1 MLDRDHPLAGAFE
14 PMSPERLDRVL
25 AVATEYY
32 RALTPADFR
41 RMRREA
47 RWGAVRA
54 WVRWALHI

>member
-1 MLDRDHPLAGAFE
+1 MTPPELDRIINIAR
-14 PMSPERLDRVL
+14 ERYRV
-25 AVATEYY
+25 
-32 RALTPADFR
+32 LTPADFR